1 MMPGYYL
8 EEGTH
13 PMERLDNNDTSWVFP
28 VNYELRPTRE
38 EKIAAKKA
46 ARKAAKPR
54 RIKFK

>member
-1 MMPGYYL
+1 MPGYYR
-8 EEGTH
+8 EEGTY
-13 PMERLDNNDTSWVFP
+13 PLQRLEDNDTSWMFP
-28 VNYELRPTRE
+28 VTYEIRPTRE